1 MDAAAT
7 ARSFMSQFERMEDLD
22 MMAHAKA
29 GDSRRAHDFVRVDL
43 PLMIDVF
50 EGRDPAMREDITP
63 RQSALLELGPADMAE
78 RINSDMRGARRVIGW
93 SAPHAKGE
101 MKDFVLDRETFS
113 HELRNDFIAK
123 REMQQ
128 APDLSAGY
136 TNSAEAPLDPE
147 QFLRVRSQESHMGY
161 FRPGDSAIISPKDH
175 DPHVDP
181 YSAESKRIE
190 EVQLSSPG
198 EDSPYYLAK
207 FRLEGDEHFHDRGEL
222 LDPRGTQYTY
232 GVIAESAGR
241 LYFVEIDTPHGPN
254 EPENMV
260 AREVVGIEK
269 SMIDRIERDI
279 RTAESDRSAYGL
291 VELDMAGNEKSIP
304 PVMPMNMREILGLTQ
319 DDKGAVSGEY
329 TFHPVDGPND
339 RAGPIV
345 IEANSWASGTDG
357 NERLWAQQAID
368 RHLERYEHPRRDMVT
383 EAYENSQKR
392 GPTMQTTIGEPRVET
407 SRHVQTAAALSA
419 MNQSQGM

>member
-1 MDAAAT
+1 MDAATT
-7 ARSFMSQFERMEDLD
+7 ARSFMGQFERMEDLD

-50 EGRDPAMREDITP
+50 EGRDPSMREDITP
-63 RQSALLELGPADMAE
+63 RQSALLELAPADMAE
-78 RINSDMRGARRVIGW
+78 RINSDMRAARRVIGW
-93 SAPHAKGE
+93 SAPHAKDE

-128 APDLSAGY
+128 APDMNAGY
-136 TNSAEAPLDPE
+136 TNSTEAPLDPE
-147 QFLRVRSQESHMGY
+147 QFLRARDQEAHMGY
-161 FRPGDSAIISPKDH
+161 FRPGDSAIVSPKDR
-175 DPHVDP
+175 DPHIDP

-190 EVQLSSPG
+190 EVRLSSPG
-198 EDSPYYLAK
+198 ENSPYFHAK
-207 FRLEGDEHFHDRGEL
+207 FRLEGDEHFHARGDL
-222 LDPRGTQYTY
+222 LDPRGTQHTY

-241 LYFVEIDTPHGPN
+241 LYFVEIDTPLGPN

-260 AREVVGIEK
+260 AREVIGVEK
-269 SMIDRIERDI
+269 TMVDRIERDI
-279 RTAESDRSAYGL
+279 RMSDNDRTKSGFAGL
-291 VELDMAGNEKSIP
+291 DSHSEENAIP
-304 PVMPMNMREILGLTQ
+304 SVIPMDMREILGFTQ
-319 DDKGAVSGEY
+319 GDRGPVSGEY

-345 IEANSWASGTDG
+345 IEANSWASGTDE
-357 NERLWAQQAID
+357 NERLWAGQAID
-368 RHLERYEHPRRDMVT
+368 RHLERYEHPRRDMIT

-407 SRHVQTAAALSA
+407 SRHAQTAAALSA
-419 MNQSQGM
+419 MNHSQGM